1 MSSLATRIQ
10 IKLFLQLN
18 KFVKDWER
26 ERERERKKLSKCR
39 SRWYDWFFYIFSLS
53 SFQTCVILLF
63 KLKQE
68 SKLWFIRWSVPL
80 KHAWCTATQIFNLF
94 LIIFPLLWTQIV
106 LDLDAKVWLI
116 VPSKRGNKP
125 VVNLTNT
132 MLSSILMHSRHF
144 TSQCEDSICEI
155 DLYSNRNLQLA
166 MMRLLSK
173 IVYSTA

>member
-26 ERERERKKLSKCR
+26 ERETQTNFPNAGL
-39 SRWYDWFFYIFSLS
+39 DDTIGFFYIFSLS

-68 SKLWFIRWSVPL
+68 SKLWFIRWPVPL